1 MNFMKRRIFR
11 SPGPVFFWVLLV
23 AVEALAPIGAYA
35 AAKPQTIDLRQHPTD
50 TKSPIEIAIGMYI
63 TNFAA
68 LDENRETFEVGGFV
82 TAEWKDPRLAV
93 TANDS
98 TTPATRSFTKEELW
112 TPSIEGANTVAF
124 KTYQYSLEAD
134 KSGKVTY
141 WERFDGTF
149 SSVLQ
154 LAKFPFDTQV
164 LRFEFQ
170 PFVSTATHIRF
181 ATNALPVTGI
191 SPEEHTEL
199 AAWHLQDLRY
209 STTTVMSDR
218 LQIPLQEALFELT
231 VKRRSGFYVWKIF
244 LPLLMMTA
252 IPMISFWIDVKEFDW
267 TLKIPMTMLLS
278 TVALEFTVT
287 RDLPRVGYLTFLD
300 AVFLASFAFFFLSA
314 FEIALV
320 YQLHLRG
327 KRPAAMRLHAA
338 GKWGYPLAYALTL
351 AVLAIHF
358 LA

>member
-1 MNFMKRRIFR
+1 MKRRLIR
-11 SPGPVFFWVLLV
+11 GLGPTVFCLL
-23 AVEALAPIGAYA
+23 LA
-35 AAKPQTIDLRQHPTD
+35 AAGTLACSGANVAAQHTQIDLTQHPTGGKTPVD
-50 TKSPIEIAIGMYI
+50 ISIGMYI

-68 LDENRETFEVGGFV
+68 IDESRESFEVGGFL
-82 TAEWKDPRLAV
+82 TAEWQDSRLAL
-93 TANDS
+93 AADDS
-98 TTPATRSFTKEELW
+98 TTPATRYFQKENLW
-112 TPSIEGANTVAF
+112 TPAIEGANTIAF

-134 KSGKVTY
+134 RNGKVTY

-170 PFVSTATHIRF
+170 PFISTSSHVHFTAQ
-181 ATNALPVTGI
+181 ALPVTGI
-191 SPEEHTEL
+191 SPEQHTEL
-199 AAWHLQDLRY
+199 AAWELKELRY
-209 STTTVMSDR
+209 SAVTVNSDR
-218 LQIPLQEALFELT
+218 FPTPTQEALFEFV

-252 IPMISFWIDVKEFDW
+252 IPMIVFWIDAKEFDW
-267 TLKIPMTMLLS
+267 LLKIPMTMLLS
-278 TVALEFTVT
+278 MVALEFTVT

-300 AVFLASFAFFFLSA
+300 AVFLVSFAFFFLSA

-320 YQLHLRG
+320 FRLHIAG
-327 KRPAAMRLHAA
+327 KRSLAVKLHTA
-338 GKWGYPLAYALTL
+338 GKWAYPLTYVLTVLILALF
-351 AVLAIHF
+351 F

>member
-1 MNFMKRRIFR
+1 MNFMKRCLFR
-11 SPGPVFFWVLLV
+11 SPGPAFVWVLLATV
-23 AVEALAPIGAYA
+23 SSGAYA
-35 AAKPQTIDLRQHPTD
+35 APKPPAIDLRQHPTD
-50 TKSPIEIAIGMYI
+50 TKSPIEVAMGMYI

-68 LDENRETFEVGGFV
+68 LDENRETFEVGGFA

-93 TANDS
+93 AASDN
-98 TTPATRSFTKEELW
+98 TTPATRSFAKEDLW
-112 TPSIEGANTVAF
+112 TPAIEGANTVAF

-134 KSGKVTY
+134 RNGKVTY

-154 LAKFPFDTQV
+154 LAKFPYDTQV

-170 PFVSTATHIRF
+170 PFVSTATHIQF
-181 ATNALPVTGI
+181 APTALPVTGI

-199 AAWHLQDLRY
+199 AAWHLQGLRY

-218 LQIPLQEALFELT
+218 LPAPLQVALFELT

-252 IPMISFWIDVKEFDW
+252 IPIIVFWIDAKEFDW
-267 TLKIPMTMLLS
+267 LLKIPMTMLLS

-287 RDLPRVGYLTFLD
+287 RDLPRVGYLTYLD

-314 FEIALV
+314 FEIILV
-320 YQLHLRG
+320 YRLHVNG
-327 KRPAAMRLHAA
+327 KRPAAVKLHAA